1 MVRCGKH
8 IGKWSKKKLYNLRD
22 DPPPPVRSSDL
33 FVVNRGTHELKR
45 IKKWAKNFI

>member
-1 MVRCGKH
+1 MVRCGKLREVV
-8 IGKWSKKKLYNLRD
+8 KLEIVFNLRD

-45 IKKWAKNFI
+45 IKKWAKKVI